1 MTIQQQ
7 EAIKYVMK
15 RRGLRSIPEA
25 IRDTDATLQFT
36 DEEIE
41 KCQNIQ
47 STAMTK
53 PEASEFLTLTRNIAT
68 WRKQVGTGMCDQWI
82 EQLKDRIEKL

>member
-1 MTIQQQ
+1 MTLKQA
-7 EAIKYVMK
+7 EAIKFIMK
-15 RRGLRSIPEA
+15 RKGLKSIPEA
-25 IRDTDATLQFT
+25 VRDTDATLQFT

-41 KCQNIQ
+41 KCQNVQ
-47 STAMTK
+47 TTAMTT

-82 EQLKDRIEKL
+82 KQIKEMIKKL

>member
-1 MTIQQQ
+1 MTINQA

-15 RRGLRSIPEA
+15 RRGRGSVPEML
-25 IRDTDATLQFT
+25 DETDATLRFT

-47 STAMTK
+47 STAMNTL
-53 PEASEFLTLTRNIAT
+53 EASEFLTLTRNIAT
-68 WRKQVGTGMCDQWI
+68 WRKQVGTGMCDGWI
-82 EQLKDRIEKL
+82 KQLKERIEKL